1 MTTPTV
7 TELPQALEPVT
18 DDPFIE
24 CIARE
29 LDAAVDPMSPGGGRG
44 STPERIV
51 VKTFERLGVRPS
63 QLLTGTSSVPSPRR
77 RAVA

>member
-29 LDAAVDPMSPGGGRG
+29 LDAAVVPMSAGGRG
-44 STPERIV
+44 SAPGRIV
-51 VKTFERLGVRPS
+51 VKTFERLESDHRS
-63 QLLTGTSSVPSPRR
+63 Y
-77 RAVA
+77 